1 MMMIKVSLRLYA
13 GDKERLQTFY
23 PRLGYNAAVREL
35 VRRHIKALEAKLEA
49 ENSPAALPISVD
61 LEAL

>member
-13 GDKERLQTFY
+13 GDKERLQAFY

-35 VRRHIKALEAKLEA
+35 VRRHVKALEARLE
-49 ENSPAALPISVD
+49 EQRELSTPIPVD